1 LPLRQLGSLTQ
12 KPFSNMTHNHVRKM
26 EGMMDLLKK
35 IEKAINEECR
45 ENDSDTPDFILAEYL
60 MACLKAFE
68 ITVFKRDKWY
78 GFKPWPDG
86 DSDAVSHSTK
96 VED

>member
-1 LPLRQLGSLTQ
+1 MQSELEKELTA
-12 KPFSNMTHNHVRKM
+12 
-26 EGMMDLLKK
+26 LLNKCS
-35 IEKAINEECR
+35 A

-78 GFKPWPDG
+78 GFKPWGGDG
-86 DSDAVSHSTK
+86 DSDAVKHCEKCGELQADGQVFHTCITSG
-96 VED
+96 E